1 MEASVQNIAGD
12 DKSWTAAVRLRRP
25 ERSQVVMKVECPDD
39 LIPADHSARRV
50 WAVVES
56 LDLSAFCRPIKARAG
71 VCGRDATDPRLLVA
85 LWLYAC
91 VRGIGSARELARRC
105 DAAADGA
112 RPFLWLCGGVSI
124 NHHTLSD
131 FRVAHGAALDEL
143 FTRTIAVLVKKGLV
157 KVRRISQD
165 GTRARACAG
174 AASFRRGST
183 LAVLLA
189 EAKTHV
195 EELKALLED
204 PKRSAGLSSRQ
215 KAARTRGA
223 RERQERL
230 ERAIKTIPQL
240 EAKQEKLAKR
250 MSKKEQAK
258 KLKEPRASATD
269 AEARVMKMPNGGFN
283 PAVNVQL
290 AVDTDSRAIVGV
302 DVSGSGADAGQSE
315 PMREQVEQRTGLNVE
330 EHLIDGGY
338 LVNEEIERAAAAGV
352 TLYVPPKSPRKREK
366 FGSEYEPRAADSQV
380 INDWRQRMGSP
391 QGKQI
396 YKQRAATVETANANL
411 KQHGLVQ
418 MTVRGLKKARCI
430 ALWCALAYNLTLLG
444 GALIG

>member
-1 MEASVQNIAGD
+1 MEASIQNIVGD
-12 DKSWTAAVRLRRP
+12 EALTAARLRRP
-25 ERSQVVMKVECPDD
+25 ERSQVIMKMECPDD
-39 LIPADHSARRV
+39 LIPADHPARRV

-91 VRGIGSARELARRC
+91 VRGIGSARELARAC

-112 RPFLWLCGGVSI
+112 RAFLWLCGGVSI

-165 GTRARACAG
+165 GTRVRACAG

-183 LAVLLA
+183 LTVLLA
-189 EAKTHV
+189 EAKKHV

-204 PKRSAGLSSRQ
+204 PKRSAGVSARQ

-223 RERQERL
+223 RERKARL
-230 ERAIKTIPQL
+230 EQAIKTIPQL
-240 EAKQEKLAKR
+240 KEKQEKLAKR
-250 MSKKEQAK
+250 MSKKEKAK

-290 AVDTDSRAIVGV
+290 AVDTASRAIVGV
-302 DVSGSGADAGQSE
+302 EVSGSGADAGQSE
-315 PMREQVEQRTGLNVE
+315 PMREQVEQRTGGKVE

-338 LVNEEIERAAAAGV
+338 LVTEEIERAAEAGV
-352 TLYVPPKSPRKREK
+352 TLYVPPKSPRNPEK

-444 GALIG
+444 DALIG

>member
-1 MEASVQNIAGD
+1 MGGASA
-12 DKSWTAAVRLRRP
+12 SVRLRRP
-25 ERSQVVMKVECPDD
+25 ERSQVVMKVECADD

-71 VCGRDATDPRLLVA
+71 VCGRDSTDPRLLVA

-91 VRGIGSARELARRC
+91 IRGIGSARELARRC
-105 DAAADGA
+105 DPEEGS

-131 FRVAHGAALDEL
+131 FRVEHGAALDEL

-165 GTRARACAG
+165 GTRVRACAG
-174 AASFRRGST
+174 ASSFRRGST
-183 LAVLLA
+183 LTMLLA
-189 EAKTHV
+189 EATRHV
-195 EELKALLED
+195 EELKALLDD
-204 PKRSAGLSSRQ
+204 PKRSAGVSSRQ

-223 RERQERL
+223 RERKERL
-230 ERAIKTIPQL
+230 EQAIKTIPQL
-240 EAKQEKLAKR
+240 KEKQEKLAKR
-250 MSKKEQAK
+250 MSKKEKAK

-290 AVDTDSRAIVGV
+290 AVDTGSRAIVGV

-315 PMREQVEQRTGLNVE
+315 PMREQVEERTGGKVE

-338 LVNEEIERAAAAGV
+338 LVTEEIERAAAEGV
-352 TLYVPPKSPRKREK
+352 TLYVPPKSPRNPEK
-366 FGSEYEPRAADSQV
+366 FGSEYEPRDRDSQIV
-380 INDWRQRMGSP
+380 NDWRTRMGSAA
-391 QGKQI
+391 GKAI
-396 YKQRAATVETANANL
+396 YRQRAATVETANANL